1 MSDYETIQ
9 RRRNIIV
16 GVFVVA
22 GMCALGWLVFK
33 FEVMPRLFSQMGSY
47 DVFVQFAKAPG
58 VQPDT
63 PVRWCG
69 YQIGMVTKV
78 QPPKVMKEVK
88 GEAWY
93 HQTRV
98 TLSIDDSYNDIPA
111 DVNAVLLTR
120 GFGSSYIELQL
131 DDYDVKE
138 DKGPVLVQ
146 GSELQGSTGVTSEF
160 FPEETQKE
168 LRELVADMRT
178 FINHANDILGDPNNK
193 ANFNKTMA
201 NLADVSK
208 QAGERLRDARGTL
221 RDVNE
226 TLHVINKAIIEDV
239 RPAIANFNKTM
250 KTGSDV
256 LTSADA
262 KAERLVVAVVNASGE
277 VGKTLSELQLILEKV
292 NNGEGSAGRFV
303 NDGELYETLL
313 ENAEQMEL
321 LLKEIKAFVSRAR
334 EKGLPFQLRW

>member
-1 MSDYETIQ
+1 VSDYETIQ
-9 RRRNIIV
+9 RRRNTIV

-33 FEVMPRLFSQMGSY
+33 LEDMPGLFSQMGSY

-78 QPPKVMKEVK
+78 QPPRVMKEVK

-98 TLSIDDSYNDIPA
+98 MLSIDDSYNDIPA

-138 DKGPVLVQ
+138 GKGPVLVQ

-168 LRELVADMRT
+168 LRELVVDMRT
-178 FINHANDILGDPNNK
+178 FVKNANHIFGEPNNK
-193 ANFNKTMA
+193 ADLDKTIA
-201 NLADVSK
+201 NLARVSDL
-208 QAGERLRDARGTL
+208 AVARLRDAGGTL

-226 TLHVINKAIIEDV
+226 TLDVIKKAIIEDV
-239 RPAIANFNKTM
+239 RPAIADFNKFM
-250 KTGSDV
+250 NTGSDV

-262 KAERLVVAVVNASGE
+262 KAERLVVALVDASGE
-277 VGKTLSELQLILEKV
+277 LGKTLSELRLILEKV

-303 NDGELYETLL
+303 NDAKFYEALL
-313 ENAEQMEL
+313 ENAEQVEL
-321 LLKEIKAFVSRAR
+321 LLKDLKALVAEFRRKLPIKISLF
-334 EKGLPFQLRW
+334 

>member
-33 FEVMPRLFSQMGSY
+33 FGDMPGLVSRMGSY
-47 DVFVQFAKAPG
+47 NVFVQFAKAPG
-58 VQPDT
+58 VQRDT
-63 PVRWCG
+63 PVQFCG
-69 YQIGMVTKV
+69 YQIGRVTTIQRPMPMEDLKTR
-78 QPPKVMKEVK
+78 EF
-88 GEAWY
+88 Y
-93 HQTRV
+93 HQTLV
-98 TLSIDDSYNDIPA
+98 VLSIDDSYTDIPA

-131 DDYDVKE
+131 AHYDVHEPNRSFLGQNSK
-138 DKGPVLVQ
+138 
-146 GSELQGSTGVTSEF
+146 LQGSTGVTSEF

-168 LRELVADMRT
+168 LRLLVADMRT
-178 FINHANDILGDPNNK
+178 FINHANDILGNPNNK

-208 QAGERLRDARGTL
+208 QAGERLRDAGGTL

-226 TLHVINKAIIEDV
+226 TLNVINKAIIEDV
-239 RPAIANFNKTM
+239 RPAIAHFRKLMN
-250 KTGSDV
+250 TGSDV

-262 KAERLVVAVVNASGE
+262 KAERLVVALVDASGE
-277 VGKTLSELQLILEKV
+277 LGKTLSELRAILEKV

-303 NDGELYETLL
+303 NDGKFYEALL
-313 ENAEQMEL
+313 ENAEQVEL
-321 LLKEIKAFVSRAR
+321 LLKEIKAFVSRTR
-334 EKGLPFQLRW
+334 EKGLPLKLR